1 MIVSLKACAFST
13 VFSWTSSPENFAVK
27 AIGRS
32 SSIQSTFGF
41 DVNENT
47 IENGTSIWSDDDH
60 KSLIGI
66 VIEKKSCCALRPLE
80 KKFKSC

>member
-1 MIVSLKACAFST
+1 LIVSLKACAFST

-66 VIEKKSCCALRPLE
+66 VIEKKSCCVDVGVSGRL
-80 KKFKSC
+80 